1 MLTRTRT
8 HLRTNVVGY
17 IALAVALSG
26 TAYAAATI
34 GAGDIKNDAVRNRH
48 IQDNAVRS
56 AHIKASQVSS
66 SEVKNGALVDD
77 DLGLVA
83 TGNFNLGSVAAGN
96 CVNAANVSIPGA
108 DGEDLL
114 LVVPTDN
121 GSIQESNFGT
131 EGDLIMTGVPHPG
144 GEAHVKVCN
153 VSGGAI
159 DPGQQAYRILVIK
172 G

>member
-34 GAGDIKNDAVRNRH
+34 GAGDIRNDAVRNRH

-83 TGNFNLGSVAAGN
+83 TGNFNLGSVAADT
-96 CVNAANVSIPGA
+96 CTNAANVSIAGA

-121 GSIQESNFGT
+121 GSIQESNFDTGG
-131 EGDLIMTGVPHPG
+131 ELIMTGIPHP

-159 DPGQQAYRILVIK
+159 DPGQQAYRILLIE